1 MLPSTLKYN
10 IQLPNISKITV
21 EYRDQ
26 CKDIGPTF
34 QFLRKYTADIKYHNP
49 HIVVERI
56 RTEDGPIKLRLLI
69 QQKNSEEPTVIE
81 PTLFKG
87 IEGLREEIEKIGKV
101 AWSVDFYSNT
111 YTSY

>member
-10 IQLPNISKITV
+10 ILLPNIQKITV

-49 HIVVERI
+49 SLVLERI
-56 RTEDGPIKLRLLI
+56 RSEDGPIKLKLTVHA
-69 QQKNSEEPTVIE
+69 KNSEDPTFID
-81 PTLFKG
+81 PSG
-87 IEGLREEIEKIGKV
+87 INGV
-101 AWSVDFYSNT
+101 
-111 YTSY
+111 